1 MIQTLLEQNYSVDKY
16 EIIVVD
22 NNSQDNTCELVNLF
36 TQKYN
41 NIRYCFEP
49 KQGLSHARNRGWQ
62 EAKGEYVGYIDD
74 DCKAPRQ
81 WLQIAEKVI
90 ERFSPGVFGGPYYPF
105 YNDPKPYWFKDLYG
119 SLYMGKEER
128 ILDDDEYLSGGNIFF
143 RRELLPKT
151 NGFNPSLGMKGGKIS
166 TGEETA
172 LQFFIRKNISN
183 EVVFYEPEL
192 FVYHLVP
199 LKKMNLKYKLV
210 RSLVA
215 GSSYHK
221 AINHTCSSKLD
232 SRIKILLRMTIC
244 FLNLMYYL
252 TVKTIL
258 RNRSKFPYYQNYWY
272 EIVIKKVGAL
282 GALYEQLNRSIDI
295 VN

>member
-1 MIQTLLEQNYSVDKY
+1 MRDLLQTLLEQTLVLDKY
-16 EIIVVD
+16 EVIVVD
-22 NNSQDNTCELVNLF
+22 NNSKDNTRELVDVF
-36 TQKYN
+36 AQKYS

-74 DCKAPRQ
+74 DCKAPKQ

-90 ERFSPGVFGGPYYPF
+90 ECFSPGVFGGPYYPF

-119 SLYMGKEER
+119 ALYMGKESR

-143 RRELLPKT
+143 RRELLAKT
-151 NGFNPSLGMKGGKIS
+151 NGFNPSLGMAGRKIS

-172 LQFFIRKNISN
+172 LQFYIRTNSPN
-183 EVVFYEPEL
+183 EVIFYEPEL

-199 LKKMNLKYKLV
+199 LKKMNLKYKLLL
-210 RSLVA
+210 SFVA

-221 AINHTCSSKLD
+221 AVNHTSSSKID
-232 SRIKILLRMTIC
+232 SRIKILSKMII
-244 FLNLMYYL
+244 FVPKWMYYL

-258 RNRSKFPYYQNYWY
+258 RNRSKFPYYKNYWY
-272 EIVIKKVGAL
+272 EIAIKKVSII
-282 GALYEQLNRSIDI
+282 GALYEQINSIRK
-295 VN
+295 